1 MLFPLSFS
9 LFLCRQKISF
19 LCKEI
24 TIGVFIIAHRIFQQ
38 HHQIFPFVMKVVHFH
53 VRRQFPFVDH
63 QCPINECFHSL
74 QFMGDQNQG
83 FFPCQTAGKSTLLRL
98 MAGLL
103 VQKDSGCQILLD
115 GKPATEVRGE
125 VACIFEE
132 GTFLPDL
139 TPKQYGDFL
148 ADFFPKFDRAYYEK
162 LVKFFKLEEKAAK
175 HMSRGQKAKLEIAA
189 GLAKQTK
196 YIFMDEPFL
205 GKDALTRQDFMKIL
219 SGSLTGE
226 ETLILVTNAR
236 SINVSTASSSWVTR
250 IRVSSLSLTEP
261 IMKSW

>member
-1 MLFPLSFS
+1 M
-9 LFLCRQKISF
+9 
-19 LCKEI
+19 
-24 TIGVFIIAHRIFQQ
+24 
-38 HHQIFPFVMKVVHFH
+38 
-53 VRRQFPFVDH
+53 
-63 QCPINECFHSL
+63 
-74 QFMGDQNQG
+74 
-83 FFPCQTAGKSTLLRL
+83 
-98 MAGLL
+98 
-103 VQKDSGCQILLD
+103 QKDSGCQIFLD

-175 HMSRGQKAKLEIAA
+175 HMSRGQRAKLEIAA
-189 GLAKQTK
+189 GLAKRTK

-226 ETLILVTNAR
+226 ETLILVTHELEAVETFIDRALVIHKGKLAADVEMDDLHHEGKNLMVLLKDTVGYDENAYR
-236 SINVSTASSSWVTR
+236 DLFA
-250 IRVSSLSLTEP
+250 EE
-261 IMKSW
+261 